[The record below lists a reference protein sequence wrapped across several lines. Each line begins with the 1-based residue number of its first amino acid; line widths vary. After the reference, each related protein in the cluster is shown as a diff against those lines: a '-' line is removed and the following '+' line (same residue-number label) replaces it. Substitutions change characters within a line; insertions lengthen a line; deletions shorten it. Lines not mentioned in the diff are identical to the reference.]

1 MAANVKVYLKR
12 NRDGSVES
20 FDELLRRF
28 KKEVLRS
35 YVLDE
40 YKKHEYFMSKKAYRA
55 FKHDLYMKHTKNKKY
70 R

>member
-1 MAANVKVYLKR
+1 MAANVKVTLRR

-20 FDELLRRF
+20 SDELIRRF

-40 YKKHEYFMSKKAYRA
+40 YKKHEYHMSKREYRE
-55 FKHDLYMKHTKNKKY
+55 FKHDLFMKHTKNKKY